1 MEQTTQVDQAEVTE
15 AEDALRQDRFP
26 CGATVTFDDLE
37 RAGREHVI
45 DELRER
51 EPVTW
56 LPALGGWL
64 VTSRAAA
71 RQVLHPRTATTVEA
85 KQNLVRASLGTMMLT
100 VDGDEH
106 ARMRTAL
113 DAPFRVR
120 AVEERFGSAVTALA
134 DELVEDLVP
143 GAEFGQAFAAPFA
156 VRMAGQA
163 LGLSLDDVP
172 LIDGFYAAFAEA
184 MVYDGNPEPQRH
196 ADAARESLNRLLLD
210 ELERC
215 RRTPDGSL
223 TSVLAQTD
231 RGLTDDEI
239 VAQLRVVMF
248 GGIETI
254 QASVMNT
261 LLLLLLHPEQLA
273 AVRAD
278 RELLSGAVEEAI
290 RLIPPVAFIERW
302 TRETVT
308 IGDVDI
314 PAHEFVGI
322 SVLAANRDP
331 ATFEDPASFDVRR
344 ANANQALS
352 FSFGIHACLGLH
364 LARLQTVIALDRIL
378 DAFPNLAL
386 GDYDPPEGFAFR
398 KPARLHLTTVGV
410 A

>member
-1 MEQTTQVDQAEVTE
+1 MDQQPLLEQAQVSE
-15 AEDALRQDRFP
+15 AEDAIRQDRFP

-45 DELRER
+45 DDLRER

-85 KQNLVRASLGTMMLT
+85 NQNLVRASLGTMMLT

-120 AVEERFGSAVTALA
+120 AVEERFGSAIRALA

-143 GAEFGQAFAAPFA
+143 GAEFGHAFAAPFA

-172 LIDGFYAAFAEA
+172 LIEGFYAAFAEA

-196 ADAARESLNRLLLD
+196 ADSARRALNQLLLD

-273 AVRAD
+273 AVRTD
-278 RELLSGAVEEAI
+278 RELLSGAVDEAI

-302 TRETVT
+302 TREPVT
-308 IGDVDI
+308 IGDVEI
-314 PAHEFVGI
+314 PAREFVGV

-331 ATFEDPASFDVRR
+331 ATFEAPASFDVRR

-364 LARLQTVIALDRIL
+364 LARLQTVVALDRIL
-378 DAFPNLAL
+378 DAFPSL
-386 GDYDPPEGFAFR
+386 GLGEYAAPDGFAFR
-398 KPARLHLTTVGV
+398 RPARLHLRQPSS
-410 A
+410 